1 MVTAWNGMFQ
11 VYSSALAYQSALQSS
26 AIPSV
31 EDEVEDREV
40 LSPMPPPSD
49 GGSRGRKSSS
59 SKTMVMP
66 PRSPTEFPSSN
77 TSPTLSVATSFSG
90 GSVPTSSA
98 PSHSAG
104 VGGSNCSASG
114 SGVGSGGG
122 GGGGGGISPVEGSLG
137 DGNGGTAGSGG
148 DGWGNESVPVSPR
161 HEGLPEFLR
170 QVSIQVCWRQASLSR
185 C

>member
-1 MVTAWNGMFQ
+1 MVITWNGIFQ

-59 SKTMVMP
+59 KTMVMP

-90 GSVPTSSA
+90 GSVPTCSA
-98 PSHSAG
+98 PSHAAG
-104 VGGSNCSASG
+104 VGGSSCSASG

-122 GGGGGGISPVEGSLG
+122 GGGGASPVEGRLG
-137 DGNGGTAGSGG
+137 DGNGGSGG
-148 DGWGNESVPVSPR
+148 DGWGNESAPVSPR
-161 HEGLPEFLR
+161 RGGLPELLR
-170 QVSIQVCWRQASLSR
+170 QVGIQVCWRQASLSQ